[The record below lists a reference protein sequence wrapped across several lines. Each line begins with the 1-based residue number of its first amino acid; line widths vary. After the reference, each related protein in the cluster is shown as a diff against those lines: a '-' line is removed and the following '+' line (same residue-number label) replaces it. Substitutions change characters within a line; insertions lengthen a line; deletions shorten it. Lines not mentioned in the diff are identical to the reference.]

1 MSVGMSLNRLPSL
14 LTLLAITMLGLPAQV
29 IEFESG
35 GYKYQTLTKN
45 QLTIMF
51 AQLPSHVRGY
61 AILQFA
67 VSNGSKIYYTLKPEN
82 FVYYRDDGSAIEPT
96 PARVV
101 VNSLVEK
108 ASRGD
113 VVKLVTAYETGL
125 YGNERFK
132 STNGYEQRRQ
142 SALAEVSSTKI
153 KAAAAASAI
162 AFVQVRL
169 APGQS
174 TDGAVF
180 YANEGRMLGA
190 GKLRIQAAGATF
202 EFPMVSSN

>member
-1 MSVGMSLNRLPSL
+1 MLA
-14 LTLLAITMLGLPAQV
+14 LLAVASLGLIAQV
-29 IEFESG
+29 IEFESNG
-35 GYKYQTLTKN
+35 FHYQTLTKN
-45 QLTIMF
+45 ELTIMF

-61 AILQFA
+61 SILQVA
-67 VSNGSKIYYTLKPEN
+67 VSNGSKIYYTVKPEN
-82 FVYYRDDGSAIEPT
+82 FVFYRDDGSAIEPT
-96 PARVV
+96 PARDV

-113 VVKLVTAYETGL
+113 VVKLVTAYESGI
-125 YGNERFK
+125 YGNNRYK

-142 SALAEVSSTKI
+142 SALAEVSSAKI

-162 AFVQVRL
+162 AFVQTRL

-180 YANEGRMLGA
+180 YPNAGRLLGG
-190 GKLRIQAAGATF
+190 GKLLIKAAGATF
-202 EFPMVSSN
+202 EFPMLSSN

>member
-1 MSVGMSLNRLPSL
+1 MKSWRCLRIPALV
-14 LTLLAITMLGLPAQV
+14 AIASLGLCAQI

-45 QLTIMF
+45 DLTIMF

-61 AILQFA
+61 SILQVA
-67 VSNGSKIYYTLKPEN
+67 VSNGSKIYYTVKPEN
-82 FVYYRDDGSAIEPT
+82 FVYYREDGTAIEPT
-96 PARVV
+96 PARDV

-113 VVKLVTAYETGL
+113 VVKLVTAYETGI
-125 YGNERFK
+125 YGNTRYK

-142 SALAEVSSTKI
+142 SALAEVSSAKI

-162 AFVQVRL
+162 AFVQTRL

-180 YANEGRMLGA
+180 YSNAGHMLGA
-190 GKLRIQAAGATF
+190 GKLLIKAAGATF
-202 EFPMVSSN
+202 EFPMISSN

>member
-1 MSVGMSLNRLPSL
+1 MGFTRFPRIVL
-14 LTLLAITMLGLPAQV
+14 LLAVTILGLPAQI

-35 GYKYQTLTKN
+35 GYKYQTLTRN
-45 QLTIMF
+45 ELTIMF

-61 AILQFA
+61 AILQVA
-67 VSNGSKIYYTLKPEN
+67 VSNGSKIYYTVQPEN
-82 FVYYRDDGSAIEPT
+82 FVYYREDGSAIEPT

-113 VVKLVTAYETGL
+113 VVKLVTAYESGI
-125 YGNERFK
+125 YGNSRFN

-142 SALAEVSSTKI
+142 SALAEVSSAKI

-162 AFVQVRL
+162 AFVPTRL

-180 YANEGRMLGA
+180 YPNAGRMLGA
-190 GKLRIQAAGATF
+190 GKLMIKAAGAIF

>member
-1 MSVGMSLNRLPSL
+1 MSLRRFLRILSI
-14 LTLLAITMLGLPAQV
+14 LATTILGLQAQV

-35 GYKYQTLTKN
+35 GYKYQTLTRN
-45 QLTIMF
+45 ELTIMF

-61 AILQFA
+61 AILQVA
-67 VSNGSKIYYTLKPEN
+67 ISNGSKIYATVKPEN
-82 FVYYRDDGSAIEPT
+82 FVYYREDGSAIEPT

-113 VVKLVTAYETGL
+113 VVKLVTAYESSI
-125 YGNERFK
+125 YGNARFK

-142 SALAEVSSTKI
+142 SALAEVSSAKI

-162 AFVQVRL
+162 AFVQTRL

-180 YANEGRMLGA
+180 YPNFGRELGP
-190 GKLRIQAAGATF
+190 GKLIIKAVGATF

>member
-1 MSVGMSLNRLPSL
+1 MKSWRCLRIPALV
-14 LTLLAITMLGLPAQV
+14 AIASLGLCAQI

-45 QLTIMF
+45 DLTIMF

-61 AILQFA
+61 SILQVA
-67 VSNGSKIYYTLKPEN
+67 VSNGSKIYYTVKPEN
-82 FVYYRDDGSAIEPT
+82 FVYHREDGTAIEPT
-96 PARVV
+96 PARDV

-113 VVKLVTAYETGL
+113 VVKLVTAYETGI
-125 YGNERFK
+125 YGNTRYK

-142 SALAEVSSTKI
+142 SALAEVSSAKI

-162 AFVQVRL
+162 AFVQARL

-180 YANEGRMLGA
+180 YANAGRTLGA
-190 GKLRIQAAGATF
+190 GKLLIQAAGATF
-202 EFPMVSSN
+202 EFPMLSSN

>member
-1 MSVGMSLNRLPSL
+1 MGFTRFPRIVL
-14 LTLLAITMLGLPAQV
+14 LLAVTILGLPAQI

-35 GYKYQTLTKN
+35 GYKYQTLTRN
-45 QLTIMF
+45 ELTIMF

-61 AILQFA
+61 AILQVA
-67 VSNGSKIYYTLKPEN
+67 VSNGSKIYYTVQPEN
-82 FVYYRDDGSAIEPT
+82 FVYYREDGSAIEPT

-113 VVKLVTAYETGL
+113 VVKLVTAYESGI
-125 YGNERFK
+125 YGNSRFN

-142 SALAEVSSTKI
+142 SALAEVSSAKI

-162 AFVQVRL
+162 AFVPTRL

-180 YANEGRMLGA
+180 YPNAGRMLGA
-190 GKLRIQAAGATF
+190 GKLMIKAAGATF